1 MPKSYSE
8 GFLLDL
14 AKIKETNRI
23 GVKLA
28 KVCVEANFPI
38 ILVAD
43 LFGTSRQTIH
53 NWFRGGA
60 IRGKNQDKIERFLE
74 IVERDLERN
83 IIPATRKETI
93 DYAKTKLVGKI

>member
-8 GFLLDL
+8 SFLLDL
-14 AKIKETNRI
+14 AKIRETNRI

-28 KVCVEANFPI
+28 KTCVEANFPI
-38 ILVAD
+38 VLVAN

-74 IVERDLERN
+74 IVERDLERSVL
-83 IIPATRKETI
+83 PTTRKQTVQ
-93 DYAKTKLVGKI
+93 YAETKLLGKI